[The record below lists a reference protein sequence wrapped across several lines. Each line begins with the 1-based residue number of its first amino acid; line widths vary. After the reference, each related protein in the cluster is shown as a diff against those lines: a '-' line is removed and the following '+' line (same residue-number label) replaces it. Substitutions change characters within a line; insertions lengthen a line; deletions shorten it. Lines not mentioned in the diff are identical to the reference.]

1 MKKNISLI
9 LLFLMIIFC
18 CNIVYANDGGGGG
31 TTNSV
36 ENRAEEGNSESSK
49 KETRFEKIGE
59 DISFIYLLD
68 KKDSGWVRRPF
79 TANQYV
85 ISAWVKMLPYEYVS
99 NEVLYNPTEERTY
112 YLVHYLIDPSSRKI
126 QFLCEVEVTG
136 RPENNIK
143 QRKYNPN
150 DWEDLVPESVED
162 TIYHAVVKK
171 YGKSKGSN
179 SLTDIIE
186 DVFHIAIT

>member
-36 ENRAEEGNSESSK
+36 ENRADEGNSESSK

-68 KKDSGWVRRPF
+68 KNDSGWVRRPF

-85 ISAWVKMLPYEYVS
+85 ISAWVKMHPYE
-99 NEVLYNPTEERTY
+99 
-112 YLVHYLIDPSSRKI
+112 
-126 QFLCEVEVTG
+126 
-136 RPENNIK
+136 
-143 QRKYNPN
+143 
-150 DWEDLVPESVED
+150 
-162 TIYHAVVKK
+162 
-171 YGKSKGSN
+171 
-179 SLTDIIE
+179 
-186 DVFHIAIT
+186 